1 MYRQITIPQLRYAQQ
16 PPLHKGAFS
25 IAARFFLAN
34 STALCYDNRR
44 GDASMTSPIDFESAE
59 FVLRQSWEAHRQ
71 AFGPIL
77 EAAFTENQQVRI
89 LLINALNHISRRE
102 VKRGM
107 ELLKEIHPHC
117 IYDEDRAAWAFFV
130 GLCFEMGGAREQMLE
145 WYERAGQIGHR
156 FYLPYLKLAKAA
168 HAATQLEKA
177 KGYYKTAIAC
187 LLEMSENDRDEII
200 LGSAYTNLTSCLTM
214 LHQYAEA
221 EIAWKAAQQYPDQ
234 PGADATAAILYAAM
248 GNAEQVSEYIRRL
261 KEKFPAWV
269 AQTQQMT
276 QQILSGTHPAFPPH
290 K

>member
-1 MYRQITIPQLRYAQQ
+1 MRNP
-16 PPLHKGAFS
+16 
-25 IAARFFLAN
+25 
-34 STALCYDNRR
+34 
-44 GDASMTSPIDFESAE
+44 PIDFESAE
-59 FVLRQSWEAHRQ
+59 FALRQSWEVHRQ

-77 EAAFTENQQVRI
+77 EPAFAENQQVRI

-130 GLCFEMGGAREQMLE
+130 GLCFEMGGAKEQGLE
-145 WYERAGQIGHR
+145 WYEKAGEVGHR

-168 HAATQLEKA
+168 HSAAQFEKA
-177 KGYYKTAIAC
+177 KGYYQTAIAC
-187 LLEMSENDRDEII
+187 LLEMSENDKEEII

-214 LHQYAEA
+214 LHQYPEA
-221 EIAWKAAQQYPDQ
+221 EKTWNAAQQYPAQ
-234 PGADATAAILYAAM
+234 PGANATAAILYAAM
-248 GNAEQVSEYIRRL
+248 GDAEKTAAHINRL

-269 AQTQQMT
+269 PQTQQMT
-276 QQILSGTHPAFPPH
+276 QQILNGTHPAFP

>member
-1 MYRQITIPQLRYAQQ
+1 M
-16 PPLHKGAFS
+16 
-25 IAARFFLAN
+25 
-34 STALCYDNRR
+34 
-44 GDASMTSPIDFESAE
+44 
-59 FVLRQSWEAHRQ
+59 RQSWEVHRQ

-77 EAAFTENQQVRI
+77 EPAFAENQQVRI

-130 GLCFEMGGAREQMLE
+130 GLCFEMGGAKEQGLE
-145 WYERAGQIGHR
+145 WYEKAGEVGHR

-168 HAATQLEKA
+168 HAAAQFEKA
-177 KGYYKTAIAC
+177 KGYYQTAIAC
-187 LLEMSENDRDEII
+187 LLEMSENDKEEII

-214 LHQYAEA
+214 LHQYPEA
-221 EIAWKAAQQYPDQ
+221 EKAWNAAQQYPAQ
-234 PGADATAAILYAAM
+234 PGANATAAILYAAM
-248 GNAEQVSEYIRRL
+248 GDAEKTAAHINRL

-269 AQTQQMT
+269 PQTQQMT
-276 QQILSGTHPAFPPH
+276 QQILNGTHPAFP

>member
-1 MYRQITIPQLRYAQQ
+1 MRNP
-16 PPLHKGAFS
+16 
-25 IAARFFLAN
+25 
-34 STALCYDNRR
+34 
-44 GDASMTSPIDFESAE
+44 PIDFESAE
-59 FVLRQSWEAHRQ
+59 FALRQSWEVHRQ

-77 EAAFTENQQVRI
+77 EPAFAENQQVRI

-130 GLCFEMGGAREQMLE
+130 GLCFEMGGAKEQGLE
-145 WYERAGQIGHR
+145 WYEKAGEVGHR

-168 HAATQLEKA
+168 HSAAQFEKA
-177 KGYYKTAIAC
+177 KGYYQTAIAC
-187 LLEMSENDRDEII
+187 LLEMSENDKEEII

-214 LHQYAEA
+214 LHQYPEA
-221 EIAWKAAQQYPDQ
+221 EKAWNAAQQYPAQ
-234 PGADATAAILYAAM
+234 PGANATAAILYAAM
-248 GNAEQVSEYIRRL
+248 GDAEKTAIHINRL

-269 AQTQQMT
+269 PQTQQMT
-276 QQILSGTHPAFPPH
+276 QQILNGTHPAFP

>member
-1 MYRQITIPQLRYAQQ
+1 MRNP
-16 PPLHKGAFS
+16 
-25 IAARFFLAN
+25 
-34 STALCYDNRR
+34 
-44 GDASMTSPIDFESAE
+44 PIDFESAE
-59 FVLRQSWEAHRQ
+59 FALRQSLEVHRQ

-77 EAAFTENQQVRI
+77 EPAFAENQQVRI

-130 GLCFEMGGAREQMLE
+130 GLCFEMGGAKEQGLE
-145 WYERAGQIGHR
+145 WYEKAGAVGHR

-168 HAATQLEKA
+168 HSAAQFEKA
-177 KGYYKTAIAC
+177 KGYYQTAIAC
-187 LLEMSENDRDEII
+187 LLEMSENDKEEII

-214 LHQYAEA
+214 LHQYPEA
-221 EIAWKAAQQYPDQ
+221 EKAWNAAQQYPAQ
-234 PGADATAAILYAAM
+234 PGANATAAILYAAM
-248 GNAEQVSEYIRRL
+248 GDAEKTAIHINRL

-269 AQTQQMT
+269 PQTQQMT
-276 QQILSGTHPAFPPH
+276 QQILSGTHPAFP